1 MALDLNEQLDLI
13 VEYMHVQAEYPQI
26 TIQKEY
32 HDLPTFYGLPEEM
45 RLVLYHV
52 IKNAI
57 QGMKEKGRLTL
68 GTQTTDAGGIEIHI
82 DDTGAGISP
91 NLLHKVFEPFFT
103 TKFMGEGNGLGLTIV
118 QRIVKK
124 YGGQV
129 KLDSQEGEGTKCR
142 IILPSKVPSQ
152 V

>member
-1 MALDLNEQLDLI
+1 
-13 VEYMHVQAEYPQI
+13 MHVQEEYPHV

-32 HDLPTFYGLPEEM
+32 HDLPTFYGLAEEV

-57 QGMKEKGRLTL
+57 QGMNEKGRLTL
-68 GTQTTDAGGIEIHI
+68 GTKTIHAGAIEIHI
-82 DDTGAGISP
+82 DDTGAGIPP
-91 NLLHKVFEPFFT
+91 NLLPKVFDPFFT
-103 TKFMGEGNGLGLTIV
+103 TKFMGEGSGLGLTIV

-124 YGGQV
+124 YRGRV
-129 KLDSQEGEGTKCR
+129 EIDSQEGEGTQCR
-142 IILPSKVPSQ
+142 IVFPSEVPSH